1 MGAHGVAF
9 WTILGAIF
17 DQGSSKNAKG
27 AQREPKVMKKRYL
40 KMGAKIQCRNGSGK
54 YAKRV

>member
-9 WTILGAIF
+9 WTILGTIF
-17 DQGSSKNAKG
+17 DQRSLKNAKG
-27 AQREPKVMKKRYL
+27 PEREPKVMKKRYL

-54 YAKRV
+54 YTKRI